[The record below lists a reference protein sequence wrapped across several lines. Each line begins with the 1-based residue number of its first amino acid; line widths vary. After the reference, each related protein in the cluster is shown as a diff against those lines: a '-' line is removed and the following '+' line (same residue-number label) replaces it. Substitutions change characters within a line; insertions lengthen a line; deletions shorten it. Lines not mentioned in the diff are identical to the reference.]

1 MRLIDADALMKTL
14 GIDAI
19 DCDRCGWGD
28 KTGRCVRGSDFEDA
42 CCAIEDAPTIEPPYE
57 LDEWCADCKEYDQE
71 RNCCPR
77 YNRVIRAAVEEERA
91 NFVPKTGRWIKVGN
105 NAWKCS
111 YCSEISCCESP
122 YCGEC
127 GAKMEEVT
135 E

>member
-1 MRLIDADALMKTL
+1 MRLIDADLLKKEVL
-14 GIDAI
+14 GLSNCYNGFSDTYDKACIIGVID
-19 DCDRCGWGD
+19 
-28 KTGRCVRGSDFEDA
+28 EQ
-42 CCAIEDAPTIEPPYE
+42 PTIS
-57 LDEWCADCKEYDQE
+57 
-71 RNCCPR
+71 
-77 YNRVIRAAVEEERA
+77 
-91 NFVPKTGRWIKVGN
+91 PKTGRWIKVGD